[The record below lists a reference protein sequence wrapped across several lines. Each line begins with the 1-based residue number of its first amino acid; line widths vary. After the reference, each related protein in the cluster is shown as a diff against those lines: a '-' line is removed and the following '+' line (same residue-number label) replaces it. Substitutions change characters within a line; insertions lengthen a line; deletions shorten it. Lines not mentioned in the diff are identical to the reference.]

1 MEGLIPLVYKA
12 IVQYRNGGAAWLGDT
27 QTAAY
32 MRLPGDSGRYAAAD
46 IQLFR
51 QDYGG
56 FTACSPPSSA
66 AERAVT
72 TATGQHHL
80 INSCRAVK

>member
-32 MRLPGDSGRYAAAD
+32 MRLPGDSGQYAAAD

-51 QDYGG
+51 QDYG
-56 FTACSPPSSA
+56 FTACSPPRSA
-66 AERAVT
+66 SERA
-72 TATGQHHL
+72 AIQSSGL